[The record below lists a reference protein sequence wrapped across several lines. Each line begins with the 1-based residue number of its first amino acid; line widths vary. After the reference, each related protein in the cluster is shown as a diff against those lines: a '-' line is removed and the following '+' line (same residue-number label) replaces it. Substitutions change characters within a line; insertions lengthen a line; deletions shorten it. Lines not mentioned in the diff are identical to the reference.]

1 MSLLAPVEGWYAKKV
16 ARDEKM
22 WMLISFVL
30 CLMLFVWMLL
40 WHVYGEQNPSNVTYR
55 TTPVE
60 FSRLH
65 EAYIKKNMIGI
76 DNGVP
81 VVKPE
86 PKSDVFFMGEMWR
99 WSPALILQ
107 KGEWYNLHI
116 SSKDLM
122 HGFSLQPVNMN
133 FQVYPGYDYVLHFK
147 PTEAGEYKVLCNEF
161 CGIGHHTMIG
171 KIVVIENDED
181 LKKYGY
187 DFPEKSAVPAPG
199 TDTAPATATEV
210 APASAEADIKAGELV
225 YTLKGCVA
233 CHKTDGTAQLAPAWN
248 GLFGKK
254 EKVKENGKEIE
265 VTVDEAYI
273 RESIV
278 TPQQKVTVGYE
289 QTVMP
294 VFALNDEE
302 IRQVTAFVKSL
313 QNK

>member
-1 MSLLAPVEGWYAKKV
+1 M
-16 ARDEKM
+16 M
-22 WMLISFVL
+22 
-30 CLMLFVWMLL
+30 FVWMVM

-55 TTPVE
+55 TTPAE
-60 FSRLH
+60 FTRLH
-65 EAYIKKNMIGI
+65 EAYVRKNMIGL

-81 VVKPE
+81 VVRPE
-86 PKSDVFFMGEMWR
+86 PKSDVFYMGEMWR

-147 PTEAGEYKVLCNEF
+147 PTEAGEYRVLCNEF

-187 DFPEKSAVPAPG
+187 DFP
-199 TDTAPATATEV
+199 PATAT
-210 APASAEADIKAGELV
+210 ATASTTATATEEEPELAKAGEMV

-233 CHKTDGTAQLAPAWN
+233 CHKTDGTSQLAPAWN
-248 GLFGKK
+248 GLYGKK
-254 EKVKENGKEIE
+254 EKVKENGKEME
-265 VTVDEAYI
+265 VTVDDAYI
-273 RESIV
+273 RESIL
-278 TPQQKVTVGYE
+278 TPQQKVTAGFE
-289 QTVMP
+289 NMVMP
-294 VFALNDEE
+294 VMGLNDDE
-302 IRQVTAFVKSL
+302 IRQVTAFLKSL

>member
-1 MSLLAPVEGWYAKKV
+1 MSLLAPIEGWYTKKV

-22 WMLISFVL
+22 WMLIAFTL

-55 TTPVE
+55 TTPAE
-60 FSRLH
+60 FSQLH
-65 EAYIKKNMIGI
+65 EAYVRKNMLGLENGI
-76 DNGVP
+76 P

-86 PKSDVFFMGEMWR
+86 PKSDVFYMGEMWR
-99 WSPALILQ
+99 WSPVLILQ

-147 PTEAGEYKVLCNEF
+147 PTEAGEYRVLCNEF

-171 KIVVIENDED
+171 KIVVIENEED

-187 DFPEKSAVPAPG
+187 DFSGTPAPAVAAAA
-199 TDTAPATATEV
+199 DTSAA
-210 APASAEADIKAGELV
+210 ASTGAVNAEDVKAGELV
-225 YTLKGCVA
+225 YSLKGCVA

-248 GLFGKK
+248 GLYGKK
-254 EKVKENGKEIE
+254 EKVKENGNEME
-265 VTVDEAYI
+265 VTVDDAYI
-273 RESIV
+273 RESIL
-278 TPQQKVTVGYE
+278 TPPKKVTVGFE
-289 QTVMP
+289 KMVMP
-294 VFALNDEE
+294 VMNLNDDE
-302 IRQVTAFVKSL
+302 IRQVTAFIKSL
-313 QNK
+313 QNN